1 MRRLKSQ
8 FRNWF
13 NKLSKGKKVLFKI
26 IFIIIILVILFF
38 ILFLGYRIIFNVAMN
53 NLDIK
58 KYENI
63 ENGKLNVEFIN
74 GEDIKINDIKPG
86 YSLTKSFKIF
96 NESNRTLHYSI
107 YFKNLKND
115 FVNKQDLIYYLDGG
129 NEVYIDDTIVPDS
142 SKRQNILYNIKI
154 NPKEEH
160 SYVLKIEFRKQDYDQ
175 SIDVGKNITSKIE
188 VLNESRY

>member
-142 SKRQNILYNIKI
+142 GKRQNILYNIKI